1 MEVTGGVC
9 VRDCSVMSG
18 FSLGHRDHYMDSR
31 DHLHE
36 RVRSGGVRS
45 VHGVCVRECSVM
57 FGFH

>member
-1 MEVTGGVC
+1 MC